1 MFSAIYNWFFP
12 CKKTTE
18 NGLDNEIQYERA
30 KRLPFA
36 WKHNNKCESV
46 KKTTSESV
54 SMIKQNNQK
63 LSKIPC
69 DSDQRILYAN
79 EYKSQS
85 KSLSNKIKD

>member
-1 MFSAIYNWFFP
+1 MFSAIYNWLFP
-12 CKKTTE
+12 SKKTTE

-30 KRLPFA
+30 NQLPFA
-36 WKHNNKCESV
+36 WKYNNKCESV
-46 KKTTSESV
+46 KNTTSENISI
-54 SMIKQNNQK
+54 IKNNNQK
-63 LSKIPC
+63 LSKIHC

>member
-1 MFSAIYNWFFP
+1 MFSAIYNWLFP
-12 CKKTTE
+12 SKKTKE

-36 WKHNNKCESV
+36 WKCESS
-46 KKTTSESV
+46 KKTTSENISI
-54 SMIKQNNQK
+54 IKNNNQK
-63 LSKIPC
+63 LSKIHC

>member
-30 KRLPFA
+30 KRLTFA
-36 WKHNNKCESV
+36 WKHNNKCESE
-46 KKTTSESV
+46 KNITSENIS
-54 SMIKQNNQK
+54 IINNNNQK
-63 LSKIPC
+63 LSKIHC
-69 DSDQRILYAN
+69 DSDKIMLN
-79 EYKSQS
+79 TSEYVSNS